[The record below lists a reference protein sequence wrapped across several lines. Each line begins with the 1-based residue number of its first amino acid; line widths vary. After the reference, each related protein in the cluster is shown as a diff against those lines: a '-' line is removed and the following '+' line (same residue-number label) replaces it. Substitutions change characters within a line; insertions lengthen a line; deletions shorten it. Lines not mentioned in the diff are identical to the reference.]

1 MTAELNYLRTWIGR
15 TQAEQE
21 FVSPRLASQLAATL
35 GFEGEVGIRSPLPL
49 LWHWALF
56 PHIVSQSNIGSD
68 GHPKRGGFLPP
79 VPLQRRMW
87 AGSRVRF
94 DRSLLVGSEVSRTS
108 QILDVAEKDGRSG
121 KLVFVR
127 LRHELED
134 LDGPL
139 ISEEQDI
146 VYRESSTT
154 AYTAATGPLAPTE
167 FTWQR
172 QIVPDPVLLFRYS
185 ADTFN
190 GHRIHYDR
198 TYAHEQEGYP
208 ALVVHGPLTATL
220 LIDLVRRNIPG
231 KSIAS
236 FSFKAVNPLFDHAPF
251 HINAAHAPGS
261 TEVKL
266 WAANSDG
273 VLCVDAAA
281 TLTANN

>member
-1 MTAELNYLRTWIGR
+1 ML
-15 TQAEQE
+15 
-21 FVSPRLASQLAATL
+21 F
-35 GFEGEVGIRSPLPL
+35 RSEI
-49 LWHWALF
+49 HR
-56 PHIVSQSNIGSD
+56 VSD

-79 VPLQRRMW
+79 VPLPRRMW

-94 DRSLLVGSEVSRTS
+94 ERPLVVGSEVTRTS
-108 QILDVAEKDGRSG
+108 QILDVAEKEGRTG

-139 ISEEQDI
+139 ISEEQDV
-146 VYRESSTT
+146 VYRESSAA
-154 AYTAATGPLAPTE
+154 AYTAATGPSAPAA

-172 QIVPDPVLLFRYS
+172 EIAPDPVLLFRYS

-198 TYAHEQEGYP
+198 TYAREQEGYP

-220 LIDLVRRNIPG
+220 LIDLVRRSLPG
-231 KSIAS
+231 ESIAS

-251 HINAAHAPGS
+251 HLYAAHAPGS

-273 VLCVDAAA
+273 VLCVDAEA
-281 TLTANN
+281 TLTAKS

>member
-1 MTAELNYLRTWIGR
+1 MTAELNHLRTWIGR
-15 TQAEQE
+15 TQTEQE
-21 FVSPRLASQLAATL
+21 FVSPRLAQQLAATL
-35 GFEGEVGIRSPLPL
+35 GLEDGPGVGFALPA

-56 PHIVSQSNIGSD
+56 PHIVSQSQVGSD

-79 VPLQRRMW
+79 VPLPRRMW

-94 DRSLLVGSEVSRTS
+94 ERPLVVGSEVSRTS
-108 QILDVAEKDGRSG
+108 QILDVAEKEGRTG

-139 ISEEQDI
+139 ISEEQDV
-146 VYRESSTT
+146 VYREFSAT
-154 AYTAATGPLAPTE
+154 AYTAAAGPLAPAE

-172 QIVPDPVLLFRYS
+172 EIVPDPVLLFRYS

-198 TYAHEQEGYP
+198 TYAREQEGYP

-220 LIDLVRRNIPG
+220 LIDLVRRSLPG
-231 KSIAS
+231 KSITS

-251 HINAAHAPGS
+251 HLYAAHAPGS

-266 WAANSDG
+266 WAANADG
-273 VLCVDAAA
+273 VLCVDAEA
-281 TLTANN
+281 TLMANS

>member
-15 TQAEQE
+15 TQTEQE
-21 FVSPRLASQLAATL
+21 SASPRLARQLAATL
-35 GFEGEVGIRSPLPL
+35 GYEDEVGIGCALPP

-56 PHIVSQSNIGSD
+56 PHIVSQSQVGSD

-79 VPLQRRMW
+79 VPLPRRMW

-94 DRSLLVGSEVSRTS
+94 ERPLVVGREVTRTS
-108 QILDVAEKDGRSG
+108 QILDVAEKEGRTG
-121 KLVFVR
+121 ALVFVR

-139 ISEEQDI
+139 ISEEQDV
-146 VYRESSTT
+146 VYREFPATP
-154 AYTAATGPLAPTE
+154 YTAATGPLAPAE

-172 QIVPDPVLLFRYS
+172 EIMPDPVLLFRYS

-198 TYAHEQEGYP
+198 SYAHEQEGYP

-231 KSIAS
+231 ESIAS

-251 HINAAHAPGS
+251 HLYAAHAPGS
-261 TEVKL
+261 TGVKL
-266 WAANSDG
+266 WAAHSNG
-273 VLCVDAAA
+273 VLCVDAEA
-281 TLTANN
+281 TLTAKS